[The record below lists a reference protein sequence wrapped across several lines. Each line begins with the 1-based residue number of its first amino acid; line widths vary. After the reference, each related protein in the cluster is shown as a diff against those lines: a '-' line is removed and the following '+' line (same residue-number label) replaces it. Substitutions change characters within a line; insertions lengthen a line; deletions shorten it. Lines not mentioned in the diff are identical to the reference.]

1 MTEWHNQR
9 RVRTYEPFRC
19 YIIRCSWDRKD
30 LFFPA
35 VQIQRKDILSADL
48 CPDDPGVVL
57 VSVPAGKEESRVDIQ
72 RPTDGFPVVCASFR
86 LSAVDDEFFRVI
98 SQSIVDLLNLRIGS
112 AEGQLLKQ
120 VCTIFTYIVIGD
132 CIKHLEQIEELRGG
146 RRASY
151 EYSAV
156 AEPPNLLE

>member
-1 MTEWHNQR
+1 MMEWHEQG
-9 RVRTYEPFRC
+9 RVRADQTLDSYFDGYARN
-19 YIIRCSWDRKD
+19 RND
-30 LFFPA
+30 FFFSA
-35 VQIQRKDILSADL
+35 VQVHCDNVLFVDSG
-48 CPDDPGVVL
+48 PDDPGVVL

-120 VCTIFTYIVIGD
+120 VCTIFTCIVIGD

-151 EYSAV
+151 VLGQE
-156 AEPPNLLE
+156 L